1 MNTLDPA
8 FKDLKSNLK
17 NMLFEGIH
25 AFEGGLRI
33 LDVDL
38 EIEEHFTVDM
48 VAKDA
53 KGNPVIVLFDANG
66 STDLLS
72 RILGTLCRIKKHRV
86 LLERIYKEHG
96 FDFSVPPR
104 ILLLSPRFSEEFLE
118 LIDFIVPVE
127 MVPYEYS
134 TLRIDDKEYMV
145 FTRRDAEGEGEV
157 RAVSL
162 DKMKGAPAPVESVT
176 APSPKPEPEAQTPP
190 AAGNTPTSGPSK
202 GKKKGGAP
210 HERFFHE
217 AKKKILRISNEIV
230 ENVDGDYSRF
240 KIGDKVLVTLLRRDD
255 GLYVYLGDT
264 SEKRIR
270 IETEDKLNEVL
281 NLIFKRYFTAFSG
294 ISK

>member
-8 FKDLKSNLK
+8 LKDLKTNLK
-17 NMLFEGIH
+17 DMFLEGIH

-38 EIEEHFTVDM
+38 PIEEHFSVDM

-53 KGNPVIVLFDANG
+53 KGNPVIVLFDGDG
-66 STDLLS
+66 SSNLLT

-86 LLERIYKEHG
+86 LLERIYQEHG

-104 ILLLSPRFSEEFLE
+104 ILLLSPRFAEEFLE

-134 TLRIDDKEYMV
+134 TLRIDDKPYLV
-145 FTRRDAEGEGEV
+145 FTRRDTEGEGEV

-162 DKMKGAPAPVESVT
+162 DKVKGASAAGGSTAAPPEPAPPAPKAPARPEPKA
-176 APSPKPEPEAQTPP
+176 APSPKE
-190 AAGNTPTSGPSK
+190 
-202 GKKKGGAP
+202 KKKGSAP

-230 ENVDGDYSRF
+230 ENVDGPYSRF

-255 GLYVYLGDT
+255 TLYVYLGDT

-270 IETEDKLNEVL
+270 IESEDKLNEVL
-281 NLIFKRYFTAFSG
+281 NMIFKRYFTAFSG
-294 ISK
+294 VSK